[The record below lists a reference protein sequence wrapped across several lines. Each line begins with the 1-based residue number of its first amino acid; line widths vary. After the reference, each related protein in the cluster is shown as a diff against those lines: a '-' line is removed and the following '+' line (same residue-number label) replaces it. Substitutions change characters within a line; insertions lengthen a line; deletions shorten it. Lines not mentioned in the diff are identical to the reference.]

1 MKSVKQYTRIYGDAM
16 NDEKF
21 NLKSFRKTS
30 KIYCDLSK
38 DFIKSY
44 FTQDI
49 RKNPKI
55 AFDKKNMQNKL
66 DNLTM
71 KAINIFI
78 GTKITNP
85 EAEAAYLKVCWI
97 YPIMEIIR
105 RANVDYK
112 SKRGPAWL
120 GFIIEANMKSKF
132 DTIKRCINDLL
143 HLGVCITFDTID
155 SNYVSNIIHAAESV
169 IFTGEL
175 LSEATDYRKNYI
187 ELFDDKND
195 WNDIDNVIYKAQCVF
210 ATKLIDIRSAIQ
222 SREFILPT
230 KTNSNKSKTIKRNNS
245 DKKSY
250 VSNGGKKHAGIRNK
264 ER

>member
-55 AFDKKNMQNKL
+55 AFDKKNMQDKL
-66 DNLTM
+66 DNLTI

-85 EAEAAYLKVCWI
+85 EAEATYLKTCWI

-105 RANVDYK
+105 KANIGTNQT
-112 SKRGPAWL
+112 KRDPAWL
-120 GFIIEANMKSKF
+120 KSIIEVNKEGNF
-132 DTIKRCINDLL
+132 DTIDRCINDLL
-143 HLGVCITFDTID
+143 HLGTCVIFDNID
-155 SNYVSNIIHAAESV
+155 SKYVSHNIRVAESV
-169 IFTGEL
+169 IFTDEL
-175 LSEATDYRKNYI
+175 TPETTNYRKNYI
-187 ELFDDKND
+187 ELFENKND
-195 WNDIDNVIYKAQCVF
+195 WNDIDNVIYKAQRVF
-210 ATKLIDIRSAIQ
+210 ATKLIDIRNAIQ
-222 SREFILPT
+222 SGEFVLPT
-230 KTNSNKSKTIKRNNS
+230 KANKSKTIKRNSS

-250 VSNGGKKHAGIRNK
+250 VSNGGKKHADIRNK